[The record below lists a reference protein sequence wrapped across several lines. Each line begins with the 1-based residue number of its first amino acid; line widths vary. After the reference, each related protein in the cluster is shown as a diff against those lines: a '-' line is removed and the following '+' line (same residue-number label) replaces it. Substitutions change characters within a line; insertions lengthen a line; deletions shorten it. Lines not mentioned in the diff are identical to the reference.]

1 MMLPTKNQGSRS
13 YSFRQDKFLASP
25 SGPLPS
31 LFKLCPLLI
40 PMRQVMQ
47 ETCFEYAVSY
57 K

>member
-1 MMLPTKNQGSRS
+1 MLPTKNQGSRS